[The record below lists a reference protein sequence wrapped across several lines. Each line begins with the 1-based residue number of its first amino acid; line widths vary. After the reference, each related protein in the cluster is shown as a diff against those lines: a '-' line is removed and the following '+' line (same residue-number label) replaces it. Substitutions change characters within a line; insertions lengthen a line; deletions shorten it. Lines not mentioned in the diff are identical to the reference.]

1 MLTCI
6 LEPHPFT
13 HSLPSTLF
21 PACLALQSVYPIE
34 NASLLP
40 SMTDARTPYETDKTT
55 FTIPVIQINGENL
68 EVNETTEEYVSFIG
82 LNDSQEHTA
91 FT

>member
-1 MLTCI
+1 MYIRAPPFHSFAPIYPILRLPRLTV
-6 LEPHPFT
+6 T
-13 HSLPSTLF
+13 
-21 PACLALQSVYPIE
+21 VYPIE

-40 SMTDARTPYETDKTT
+40 SMTDARTPYETDQTT

-68 EVNETTEEYVSFIG
+68 EMNETIEEYVSFIG